1 MYGTQASLVQ
11 MKLMFI
17 TKLSDFGMLFRVPPQ
32 AYQSS
37 EMKHP
42 QNTFLVFEDIMK
54 K

>member
-1 MYGTQASLVQ
+1 
-11 MKLMFI
+11 
-17 TKLSDFGMLFRVPPQ
+17 MLFRVPPQ

-42 QNTFLVFEDIMK
+42 QNIFVVFGDIMK